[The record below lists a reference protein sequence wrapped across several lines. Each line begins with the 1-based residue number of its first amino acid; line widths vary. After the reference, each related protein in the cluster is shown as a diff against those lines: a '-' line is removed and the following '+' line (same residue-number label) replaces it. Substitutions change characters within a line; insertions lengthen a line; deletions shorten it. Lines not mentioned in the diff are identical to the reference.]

1 MVEQASSSQSK
12 YQVENGA
19 SLDFIVCC
27 CFLIIPEERD
37 DAYNTLFFFFFFNEN
52 PSDTNDL
59 F

>member
-37 DAYNTLFFFFFFNEN
+37 DAFNTLFFFLNEN